1 MGVIQNRRLFVK
13 SLGTFTASALIAAP
27 AAAQAQTTAPDALT
41 RTIEDV
47 EKRLGARMGVAIF
60 DTESSNRWQHRADE
74 RFPMCSTFKALAAAA
89 VLALVDQGREDLNR
103 RIFLGSSDLVTY
115 SPVTKDRLGGDGMTI
130 GELCEAAITTSDNTA
145 GNMML
150 RAIGGPEGFT
160 AFVRSMGDTVT
171 RLDRW
176 ETDLNE
182 AAPGDVRDTTTPA
195 AMIKTLQALTLGNV
209 LSATSRDHLIQWLVG
224 NKVGDAKIRA
234 GLPKNWRVADKTGGG
249 SFGTNND
256 IAVIWPPVRKP
267 VLVSIFTT
275 ETNAS
280 FDDRNAGMAEIARS
294 LVLTLTR

>member
-1 MGVIQNRRLFVK
+1 MGVIQSRRLFVK

-27 AAAQAQTTAPDALT
+27 AAALAQTTAPDALT

-89 VLALVDQGREDLNR
+89 VLALVDQDREDLNR
-103 RIFLGSSDLVTY
+103 RIVLGSSDLVTY

-182 AAPGDVRDTTTPA
+182 ATPGDVRDTTTPA
-195 AMIKTLQALTLGNV
+195 AMTKTLQALTLGNV
-209 LSATSRDHLIQWLVG
+209 LSVTSRDHLIQWLVG

-234 GLPKNWRVADKTGGG
+234 GMPKDWRVADKTGGG

-256 IAVIWPPVRKP
+256 IAVIWPPGRKP

-280 FDDRNAGMAEIARS
+280 FDDRNAGMAAIARS